1 MGTIIRRVTDRKLR
15 IHKEAGGKKSWFAIN
30 RLKCTNEKCRRLHNE
45 LPDCMIPYKHYGSDI
60 IEDVVDEVIGADDLG
75 TENYNAL
82 FGHDES

>member
-1 MGTIIRRVTDRKLR
+1 
-15 IHKEAGGKKSWFAIN
+15 
-30 RLKCTNEKCRRLHNE
+30 
-45 LPDCMIPYKHYGSDI
+45 MIPYKHYGSDI